1 MENPDITQK
10 FASLYDASQAVV
22 STFDLEEVLDR
33 TISVLRSYFHL
44 EHVAIL
50 LLDQK
55 TGELTVRKQF
65 GWSGTAKPASH
76 AGLISAAAQQ
86 KHPIYV
92 PDVRED
98 SRYVEAIPS
107 TRSELV
113 LPLLFADKLI
123 GILDA
128 QGDKTDFLTKESMD
142 LLGMFS
148 MQAAIAIQNAQ
159 LHSLEERKAAQLEAI
174 NLIARQTTAVLDLN
188 ELMEKVCTLVLQAF
202 PIDHA
207 SILLLEEGRL
217 VFRAHRG
224 KLTARYTEGQT
235 LGAGEG
241 LCGRALNTG
250 RPVLENNV
258 TDVPSYVKA
267 FEETLSEV
275 CIPLISFGQ
284 GVGVLSLESS
294 QLNAFEQSDLP
305 SMESVADICANA
317 IQNARYFEKV
327 RHMAYVDGLT
337 GLFNRR
343 YFENRIEEEIE
354 RAKRYEGAM
363 SIILVD
369 IDHFK
374 RLNDEYGHLLG
385 DDVLRQVS
393 TLFGINLRKADV
405 ACRFGGEEF
414 ALIVPQTKGDDA
426 FAVADKLRRM
436 IAVTPFPGVA
446 RPVTVTA
453 GVASFPENGTTRDDL
468 VRAADA
474 ALYAGKQ
481 SGRNTVVSSSSILK

>member
-1 MENPDITQK
+1 MQNPDFNQK
-10 FASLYDASQAVV
+10 FSSLYDASQEVV
-22 STFDLEEVLDR
+22 STFNLDQLLDR
-33 TISVLRSYFHL
+33 ILNVLQRYFQVKHA
-44 EHVAIL
+44 AIL
-50 LLDQK
+50 LLDEKAGILKVERQLDWRSI
-55 TGELTVRKQF
+55 TPPTL
-65 GWSGTAKPASH
+65 S
-76 AGLISAAAQQ
+76 AGLVGAALRE
-86 KHPIYV
+86 KRPIYS
-92 PDVRED
+92 PDVSKD
-98 SRYVEAIPS
+98 PRYVEGIPG
-107 TRSELV
+107 TRSEIV
-113 LPLLFADKLI
+113 LPLVFDDKVLGAI
-123 GILDA
+123 DA
-128 QGDKTDFLTKESMD
+128 QNDQLDFLSRETVD
-142 LLGMFS
+142 LLSLFS
-148 MQAAIAIQNAQ
+148 MQASIAIQNAR
-159 LHSLEERKAAQLEAI
+159 LHSLEERKAAQLETI
-174 NLIARQTTAVLDLN
+174 NQIARQTTAVLDIN
-188 ELMEKVCTLVLQAF
+188 ELLGTVCTQVLQAF
-202 PIDHA
+202 AVDHA
-207 SILLLEEGRL
+207 AILLLEEGRL

-224 KLTARYTEGQT
+224 KLTPRFGEGHSI
-235 LGAGEG
+235 GAGEG
-241 LCGRALNTG
+241 LCGHALALG

-258 TDVPSYVKA
+258 VSVPAYVKG
-267 FEETLSEV
+267 FNETRSEV

-284 GVGVLSLESS
+284 GVGVLSLESA
-294 QLNAFEQSDLP
+294 QANAFDEADLP

-393 TLFGINLRKADV
+393 TLFGVNLRKADV

-414 ALIVPQTKGDDA
+414 ALLVPQTKGEDA
-426 FAVADKLRRM
+426 FAVADKLRRV
-436 IAVTPFPGVA
+436 IAATAFPGVA

-453 GVASFPENGTTRDDL
+453 GVASFPENGSTRDDL

-474 ALYAGKQ
+474 ALYSGKQ
-481 SGRNTVVSSSSILK
+481 SGRNTVVSATKILK